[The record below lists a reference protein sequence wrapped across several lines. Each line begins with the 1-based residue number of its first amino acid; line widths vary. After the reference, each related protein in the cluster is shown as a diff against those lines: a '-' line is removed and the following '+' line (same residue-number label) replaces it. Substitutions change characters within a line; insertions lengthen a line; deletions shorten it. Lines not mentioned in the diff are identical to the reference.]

1 MTRLLVVDD
10 EEGVRRSLRKVLEP
24 EGYRVILAEDG
35 RRAIELVREEGEDIE
50 TVISDYRMPGIS
62 GLETLIAIG
71 RLNPEITRIILTGYA
86 TMDSAIEAVNAGID
100 GFITKP
106 FENNLLRS
114 RVRECNLNKRLKQFV
129 PEQILETLY
138 RIDGKMAPRRQ
149 NVSVLFSDIRGF
161 TALAEKLEPEEL
173 VRMLN
178 SSYFSPLDNIIA
190 THNGTLDKHIGDSI
204 MGVFG
209 APVASGDHAQRAL
222 LCAVEMIDEM
232 IRINENPSPPGREI
246 AVGIGISSGE
256 VMAGVYGSSRK
267 KEYTVFGPPVNRA
280 ARMEK
285 HAAKWQILM
294 CEETYRGI
302 ADEGLLARVE
312 TVAIES
318 DGKRLKAYGISCRRV
333 PGGR

>member
-1 MTRLLVVDD
+1 MSRLLVVDD

-24 EGYRVILAEDG
+24 EGYLVILAEDG
-35 RRAIELVREEGEDIE
+35 QQAIRIVREEGEEIE
-50 TVISDYRMPGIS
+50 TVISDYRMPGLN
-62 GLETLIAIG
+62 GLETLVAIG

-106 FENNLLRS
+106 FENFSLRS
-114 RVRECNLNKRLKQFV
+114 RVRECNVNKRLKQFV
-129 PEQILETLY
+129 PEQIMGILQ
-138 RIDGKMAPRRQ
+138 RDGGRMAPKRQ
-149 NVSVLFSDIRGF
+149 NASVLFSDIRGF
-161 TALAEKLEPEEL
+161 TALAEELEPEEL

-178 SSYFSPLDNIIA
+178 GSYFSPLDNIIA

-232 IRINENPSPPGREI
+232 IRINDNLSPPGREI

-256 VMAGVYGSSRK
+256 VMAGVYGSARK

-302 ADEGLLARVE
+302 SDERLLARAE
-312 TVAIES
+312 PLTIES
-318 DGKRLKAYGISCRRV
+318 DGKRLTAYGINRSRG